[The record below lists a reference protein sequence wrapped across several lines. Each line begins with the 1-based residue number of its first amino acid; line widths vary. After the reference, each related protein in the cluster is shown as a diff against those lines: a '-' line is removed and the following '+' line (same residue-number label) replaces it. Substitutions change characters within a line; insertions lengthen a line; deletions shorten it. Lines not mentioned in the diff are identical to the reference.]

1 VEPSNL
7 DVAERQEK
15 VASLSQ
21 LGKATLPSHL
31 ALELKT
37 NPFLRCH
44 KTSVIGAVKQQ
55 VSERLGDEQA
65 VFTAL
70 RQWKDKF

>member
-1 VEPSNL
+1 
-7 DVAERQEK
+7 
-15 VASLSQ
+15 
-21 LGKATLPSHL
+21 
-31 ALELKT
+31 
-37 NPFLRCH
+37 
-44 KTSVIGAVKQQ
+44 VIGAVKQQ